1 MPNKYPNS
9 RTLSC
14 LKIDLIDRFLGKD
27 STEHEDALLIWRKR
41 IFFIVF
47 LSSILVAALA
57 YIPNMKI
64 SFQSGNW
71 INATLYTLPYLMA
84 ITVTF
89 ARFIPFK
96 IRVWSGVFI
105 YYSIGLISLLTVG
118 PLGSGRVWLFA
129 FTILTCLLL
138 GLRAGLIALVINV
151 STISILSSFIDT
163 GYFKLTYLDYSYS
176 DYWVATSLS
185 FLFLSTII
193 TVSLGVLVSALEK
206 NLQKEQLLT
215 KELKLSN
222 KKLERENTE
231 RRQAEKSLRKS
242 QERFRIVSE
251 LTSDLSYGIRVESNE
266 TLSLDWVTEA
276 ISRITGFHPD
286 ELSLTDGWQK
296 LIHPEDKFIKR
307 NQIQTLLSGHPSIV
321 EYRISTKNGPIRWLL
336 DYSYPVWSEEQGRVT
351 KIYGAV
357 QDITERKQSEKAL
370 GESEEKY
377 KTLTNNLHVGI
388 YRNTGGP
395 KGKFLEVNPAILNMF
410 GYKSRND
417 IFKINV
423 SDLYQN
429 ADERANFNQKMNQ
442 NGYVRNEELLLKR
455 RDGTPIICS
464 VSAVAVKDENGNL
477 KYYDGIVEDITER
490 KKLESQF
497 RQAQKLEAIGT
508 LAGGIAHDFNN
519 LLMTIQ
525 GNVSLMLFDVD
536 SSDSN
541 YGNLVSIEKQIQK
554 GANLTRQLLG
564 YARKGKYQ
572 VEPADLNQIVEE
584 TCHAFG
590 RTRKQISI
598 RSDLS
603 RDLPAIEA
611 DRGQIEQ
618 VLLNILINAADA
630 MPAGGKLVVKTC
642 TVNYE
647 TITGRLYRAIPG
659 RYVQLTVTD
668 TGIGMDKKTQ
678 ERIFEP
684 FFTTKEFGKGTGLG
698 LASAYGIIKS
708 HGGYIDVESSP
719 NLGTTFFIYLPT
731 TEQEVHLADETDHS
745 VVEGSG
751 NILLVDDEEM
761 ILNVGGSLLN
771 RLGYSTLKAHN
782 GWEAIEIFSKQNNNI
797 DLVILDLI
805 MPEIGGGDVYEKL
818 KDIDPKVKVLL
829 SSGYS
834 IDGQAND
841 ILDRGCNGFIQ
852 KPFSIKELS
861 EKINEILVSESA
873 SMSRH

>member
-1 MPNKYPNS
+1 LN
-9 RTLSC
+9 T
-14 LKIDLIDRFLGKD
+14 
-27 STEHEDALLIWRKR
+27 
-41 IFFIVF
+41 
-47 LSSILVAALA
+47 
-57 YIPNMKI
+57 
-64 SFQSGNW
+64 
-71 INATLYTLPYLMA
+71 
-84 ITVTF
+84 
-89 ARFIPFK
+89 
-96 IRVWSGVFI
+96 
-105 YYSIGLISLLTVG
+105 GLIEFSHLLEY
-118 PLGSGRVWLFA
+118 SSEHW
-129 FTILTCLLL
+129 
-138 GLRAGLIALVINV
+138 IAN
-151 STISILSSFIDT
+151 
-163 GYFKLTYLDYSYS
+163 G
-176 DYWVATSLS
+176 LS
-185 FLFLSTII
+185 FLFTSTVT
-193 TVSLGVLVSALEK
+193 TVSLGIFVYKLEK
-206 NLQKEQLLT
+206 NLEKEQLLT
-215 KELKLSN
+215 RDLKLSN
-222 KKLERENTE
+222 EQLERENTE
-231 RRQAEKSLRKS
+231 RRQAEESLRKS

-251 LTSDLSYGIRVESNE
+251 LTSDFSYGIRVESDE

-286 ELSLTDGWQK
+286 ELSLTDGWTG
-296 LIHPEDKFIKR
+296 LIHPEDRYIKR
-307 NQIQTLLSGHPSIV
+307 HQIQTLLSGHPSIV
-321 EYRISTKNGPIRWLL
+321 EYRILTKNGPIRWLL
-336 DYSYPVWSEEQGRVT
+336 DYSYPVWSEDRGRVT

-357 QDITERKQSEKAL
+357 QDITERKQSETAL
-370 GESEEKY
+370 EESEEKY

-395 KGKFLEVNPAILNMF
+395 EGKFLEVNPAIMEMF
-410 GYKSRND
+410 GYKSRKD
-417 IFKINV
+417 IFKIKV

-429 ADERANFNQKMNQ
+429 ADERTAFNQKMNQ
-442 NGYVRNEELLLKR
+442 KGYVRNEELHLKC

-464 VSAVAVKDENGNL
+464 VSAVAVKDENGKL
-477 KYYDGIVEDITER
+477 KYYDGIIEDITER

-525 GNVSLMLFDVD
+525 GNVSLMLFDID
-536 SSDSN
+536 SVNPN
-541 YGNLVSIEKQIQK
+541 YSNLVSIEKQIQK
-554 GANLTRQLLG
+554 GADLTRQLLG

-584 TCHAFG
+584 TSQAFG

-598 RSDLS
+598 ESTLS
-603 RDLPAIEA
+603 GNLPAIEA

-630 MPAGGKLVVKTC
+630 MPSGGKLIIKTSN
-642 TVNYE
+642 VNYE
-647 TITGRLYRAIPG
+647 TIKGRLYKAIPG
-659 RYVQLTVTD
+659 RYVQLMISD
-668 TGIGMDKKTQ
+668 TGTGMDKRTQ

-698 LASAYGIIKS
+698 LASAYGIVKS
-708 HGGYIDVESSP
+708 HGGYIDVESTP
-719 NLGTTFFIYLPT
+719 NLGTTFFIYLPAS
-731 TEQEVHLADETDHS
+731 EQKVHHMNETDHS

-761 ILNVGGSLLN
+761 ILKVGVSLLD

-782 GWEAIEIFSKQNNNI
+782 GWEAIEIFSKQNNDI

-834 IDGQAND
+834 IDGQANE
-841 ILDRGCNGFIQ
+841 ILERGCNGFIQ

-861 EKINEILVSESA
+861 EKINEILVAESA

>member
-1 MPNKYPNS
+1 
-9 RTLSC
+9 
-14 LKIDLIDRFLGKD
+14 
-27 STEHEDALLIWRKR
+27 
-41 IFFIVF
+41 
-47 LSSILVAALA
+47 
-57 YIPNMKI
+57 MKI

-71 INATLYTLPYLMA
+71 INAILYTAPYLIA
-84 ITVTF
+84 IIVTF
-89 ARFIPFK
+89 SRFIPFK
-96 IRVWSGVFI
+96 IRVWSGVFV
-105 YYSIGLISLLTVG
+105 YYAIGLISLITVG
-118 PLGSGRVWLFA
+118 PQGSGRVWLFA

-138 GLRAGLIALVINV
+138 GLRPGLIAVLINV
-151 STISILSSFIDT
+151 CSISILALFIDT
-163 GYFKLTYLDYSYS
+163 GYFKLTYLDYSHS
-176 DYWVATSLS
+176 DYWVATCLS
-185 FLFLSTII
+185 FLFLNTVI

-215 KELKLSN
+215 RDLKLSN
-222 KKLERENTE
+222 EQLERENTE
-231 RRQAEKSLRKS
+231 RRQAEESLRKS

-251 LTSDLSYGIRVESNE
+251 LTSDFSYGIRVESNE

-286 ELSLTDGWQK
+286 ELSLTDGWTG
-296 LIHPEDKFIKR
+296 LIHPEDRYIKR
-307 NQIQTLLSGHPSIV
+307 HQIQTLLSGHPSIV
-321 EYRISTKNGPIRWLL
+321 EYRILTKNGPIRWLL
-336 DYSYPVWSEEQGRVT
+336 DYSYPVWSEDRGRVT

-357 QDITERKQSEKAL
+357 QDITERKQSENAL
-370 GESEEKY
+370 EESEEKY

-395 KGKFLEVNPAILNMF
+395 EGKFLEVNPAIMEMF
-410 GYKSRND
+410 GYKSRKD
-417 IFKINV
+417 IFKIKV

-429 ADERANFNQKMNQ
+429 ADERTAFNQKMNQ
-442 NGYVRNEELLLKR
+442 KGYVRNEELHLKC

-464 VSAVAVKDENGNL
+464 VSAVAVKDENGKL
-477 KYYDGIVEDITER
+477 KYYDGIIEDITER

-525 GNVSLMLFDVD
+525 GNVSLMLFDID
-536 SSDSN
+536 SVNPN
-541 YGNLVSIEKQIQK
+541 YSNLVSIEKQIQK
-554 GANLTRQLLG
+554 GADLTRQLLG

-584 TCHAFG
+584 TSQAFG

-598 RSDLS
+598 ESTLS
-603 RDLPAIEA
+603 GNLPAIEA

-630 MPAGGKLVVKTC
+630 MPSGGKLIIKTSN
-642 TVNYE
+642 VNYE
-647 TITGRLYRAIPG
+647 TIKGRLYKAIPG
-659 RYVQLTVTD
+659 RYVQLMISD
-668 TGIGMDKKTQ
+668 TGTGMDKRTQ

-698 LASAYGIIKS
+698 LASAYGIVKS
-708 HGGYIDVESSP
+708 HGGYIDVESTP
-719 NLGTTFFIYLPT
+719 NLGTTFFIYLPAS
-731 TEQEVHLADETDHS
+731 EQKVHHMNETDHS

-761 ILNVGGSLLN
+761 ILKVGVSLLD

-782 GWEAIEIFSKQNNNI
+782 GWEAIEIFSKQNNDI

-834 IDGQAND
+834 IDGQANE
-841 ILDRGCNGFIQ
+841 ILERGCNGFIQ

-861 EKINEILVSESA
+861 EKINEILVAESA